1 MEQKMLSLAQ
11 QGLNK
16 AWYVNNSDRLRGLD
30 ISQYLLFKKLIK
42 VIMSSDKCIKFLQWH
57 QS

>member
-16 AWYVNNSDRLRGLD
+16 AWYVNNSNRLRGLD

-42 VIMSSDKCIKFLQWH
+42 VIIYA
-57 QS
+57 